1 MLYYSILR
9 HCNQYG
15 YEDADA
21 FVDRGT
27 REGPYW
33 PTAAAACRFQGTFT
47 GTGHGGSNWKMPI
60 HVMHVNSA

>member
-27 REGPYW
+27 RE
-33 PTAAAACRFQGTFT
+33 ALT
-47 GTGHGGSNWKMPI
+47 GLLQLRLDVFKVYSQEPAMAVRIGRCQSMLC
-60 HVMHVNSA
+60 M